1 MPSGKRVY
9 LPLYEAKMIHQFDHR
24 WATYDGLETRDL
36 TLAEKQDPTCV
47 VMPRYW
53 VLDENVEAALQ
64 SVEYSSWMLTFR
76 KTARSTDEHTV
87 IATVLPESAVGDR
100 SILLFFENGQL
111 ANTLALVA
119 NLDSF
124 VLDFVAR
131 QKVGGTDISHFYFKQ
146 FPTLPPERYT
156 SDLLSF
162 IVPRVLE
169 LTYTAWDMQPFAR
182 DLGYAGSPFR
192 WDSDRRFVI
201 RCELDALYFHLYGI
215 TRADAD
221 YILDTFPIV
230 RRKDEATHGYYRTK
244 ETILNIFDHMAN
256 NSYVSPLDPPAGD
269 PRAAHS
275 G

>member
-1 MPSGKRVY
+1 
-9 LPLYEAKMIHQFDHR
+9 MIHQFDHR

-53 VLDENVEAALQ
+53 VAAEEVEARVG
-64 SVEYSSWMLTFR
+64 STPYMIGFR
-76 KTARSTDEHTV
+76 DIARSTDERTAIMSLIASAGVGHTAP
-87 IATVLPESAVGDR
+87 ILILNRRLGQYPPLVLADEDGLLRFDAGLYANFCSLVFDYVTRQKMGGTHLTFF
-100 SILLFFENGQL
+100 ILRQL
-111 ANTLALVA
+111 PLLTPRFYIERT
-119 NLDSF
+119 NL
-124 VLDFVAR
+124 LDF
-131 QKVGGTDISHFYFKQ
+131 I
-146 FPTLPPERYT
+146 
-156 SDLLSF
+156 
-162 IVPRVLE
+162 IPRVLE